1 MSNESSLWHILM
13 RPDTRSYCLVYN
25 GSRPAYPNNSPFMK
39 SPPEQKATHRK
50 PWYRILYV
58 QVLLAVCVGILV
70 GYLNPGLGKS
80 LRPLGDGFI
89 NLVKMI
95 IAPIIFCTVVHGI
108 ASMSDVKKLGRFGI
122 KALIYFEVVS
132 TIALVIG
139 LVVVNLLHPGAGF
152 NIDVKSLQAEHLQ
165 QSAALAQKAHS
176 LNPVDF
182 LLNIIP
188 SSFFNAFAT
197 GDILQ
202 VLLVAILTGFAISF
216 LGERGKP
223 VLQAIDLGVAVF
235 FGIMRMVVQLAPVGA
250 FGAMAFTIGSQG
262 LGALESLGYLMVC
275 FYITALLFVIVILG
289 GIAALSGFS
298 IFRFLNYIKEELL
311 LVLGTSSSETAL
323 PGMLEK
329 MRRLGGSS
337 TTVGLVIPMGYSFN
351 LDGTNIYM
359 TMAAL
364 FLAQATN
371 THLAFGQ
378 QVAILV
384 VAMLSSKGAT
394 GVTGAG
400 FITLAATLSVVPSVP
415 IESLA
420 ILVGIDRF
428 MSECRAL
435 VNMIG
440 NGIATVV
447 ISLWEKE
454 VTKEELNAN
463 LLKPKSLADIT
474 PQEIEAELEAKE
486 KPVSLQQAH

>member
-1 MSNESSLWHILM
+1 MTN
-13 RPDTRSYCLVYN
+13 
-25 GSRPAYPNNSPFMK
+25 
-39 SPPEQKATHRK
+39 PPGQEATHRK

-58 QVLLAVCVGILV
+58 QVLIAVCLGIVV

-80 LRPLGDGFI
+80 LKPLGDGFI

-108 ASMSDVKKLGRFGI
+108 ASMSDAKKLGRIGI
-122 KALIYFEVVS
+122 KALVYFEVVS
-132 TIALVIG
+132 TLALVIG

-152 NIDVKSLQAEHLQ
+152 NIDLKSLHAEHVQ
-165 QSAALAQKAHS
+165 QSQALAQKAHS
-176 LNPVDF
+176 LNPTEF

-202 VLLVAILTGFAISF
+202 ILLVAILTGFAISF
-216 LGERGKP
+216 MGEHGKP
-223 VLQAIDLGVAVF
+223 VLLAIDLGVAVF
-235 FGIMRMVVQLAPVGA
+235 FGIMRMVVRVAPVGA
-250 FGAMAFTIGSQG
+250 FGAMAFTIGTQG
-262 LGALESLGYLMVC
+262 LGALGSLGYLMVS
-275 FYITALLFVIVILG
+275 FYITAFLFVIVVLG
-289 GIAALSGFS
+289 GIAAFNGFS
-298 IFRFLNYIKEELL
+298 IFRFLNYIREELL

-329 MRRLGGSS
+329 MRHLGGSS
-337 TTVGLVIPMGYSFN
+337 TTVGLIIPMGYSFN

-371 THLAFGQ
+371 THLALGQ
-378 QVAILV
+378 QLVILV

-435 VNMIG
+435 VNIIG

-447 ISLWEKE
+447 VSLWEKE
-454 VTKEELNAN
+454 LTREELNAK

-474 PQEIEAELEAKE
+474 SSEIEAELEAEE
-486 KPVSLQQAH
+486 KSASLQQPHEGERTG

>member
-1 MSNESSLWHILM
+1 MTNPPRQE
-13 RPDTRSYCLVYN
+13 
-25 GSRPAYPNNSPFMK
+25 GAY
-39 SPPEQKATHRK
+39 RK

-58 QVLLAVCVGILV
+58 QVLIAVFLGIVV

-80 LRPLGDGFI
+80 LKPLGDGFI

-108 ASMSDVKKLGRFGI
+108 ASMSDVKKLGRIGI
-122 KALIYFEVVS
+122 KALVYFEVIS
-132 TIALVIG
+132 TLALLIG
-139 LVVVNLLHPGAGF
+139 LVVINLLHPGAGF
-152 NIDVKSLQAEHLQ
+152 NVDVKSLQAEHVQ
-165 QSAALAQKAHS
+165 QSQAFVQHAHS
-176 LNPVDF
+176 LNATEF

-202 VLLVAILTGFAISF
+202 VLLVAILSGFAISF
-216 LGERGKP
+216 MGEHGKP
-223 VLQAIDLGVAVF
+223 ILTAIDLGAAVF
-235 FGIMRMVVQLAPVGA
+235 FGIMRMIVRLAPIGA

-262 LGALESLGYLMVC
+262 LGALERLGYLMVA
-275 FYITALLFVIVILG
+275 FYITAFLFVIVVLG
-289 GIAALSGFS
+289 AIAAFTGFS

-329 MRRLGGSS
+329 MRRLGCSS

-371 THLAFGQ
+371 THLDVGQ
-378 QVAILV
+378 QLAILV

-435 VNMIG
+435 VNLVG

-447 ISLWEKE
+447 VSRWEKE
-454 VTKEELNAN
+454 LGKEELNAN
-463 LLKPKSLADIT
+463 LLKSQSLADIR
-474 PQEIEAELEAKE
+474 PQEIEAELEADE
-486 KPVSLQQAH
+486 KSVSLPESQKSTPRART

>member
-1 MSNESSLWHILM
+1 MTNPPRQE
-13 RPDTRSYCLVYN
+13 
-25 GSRPAYPNNSPFMK
+25 GAY
-39 SPPEQKATHRK
+39 RK

-58 QVLLAVCVGILV
+58 QVLIAVFLGIVV

-80 LRPLGDGFI
+80 LKPLGDGFI

-108 ASMSDVKKLGRFGI
+108 ASMSDVKKLGRIGI
-122 KALIYFEVVS
+122 KALVYFEVVS
-132 TIALVIG
+132 TLALFIG
-139 LVVVNLLHPGAGF
+139 LVVINLLHPGAGF
-152 NIDVKSLQAEHLQ
+152 NVDVKSLQAEHVQ
-165 QSAALAQKAHS
+165 QSQAFAQHAHS
-176 LNPVDF
+176 LNPTDF

-202 VLLVAILTGFAISF
+202 VLLVAILSGFAISF
-216 LGERGKP
+216 MGEIGKP
-223 VLQAIDLGVAVF
+223 ILKAIDLGAAVF
-235 FGIMRMVVQLAPVGA
+235 FGIMRMIVRLAPIGA

-262 LGALESLGYLMVC
+262 LGALERLGFLMVS
-275 FYITALLFVIVILG
+275 FYITAFLFVIVVLG
-289 GIAALSGFS
+289 AIAAFTGFS

-329 MRRLGGSS
+329 MRRLGCSS
-337 TTVGLVIPMGYSFN
+337 STVGLVIPMGYSFN

-371 THLAFGQ
+371 THLDVGQ
-378 QVAILV
+378 QLAILV

-435 VNMIG
+435 VNLVG
-440 NGIATVV
+440 NGVATVV
-447 ISLWEKE
+447 VSRWEKE
-454 VTKEELNAN
+454 LAKEELNAN
-463 LLKPKSLADIT
+463 LRKSQSLADIT
-474 PQEIEAELEAKE
+474 PQEIEAELEADE
-486 KPVSLQQAH
+486 KSVSLAESQESTPRART